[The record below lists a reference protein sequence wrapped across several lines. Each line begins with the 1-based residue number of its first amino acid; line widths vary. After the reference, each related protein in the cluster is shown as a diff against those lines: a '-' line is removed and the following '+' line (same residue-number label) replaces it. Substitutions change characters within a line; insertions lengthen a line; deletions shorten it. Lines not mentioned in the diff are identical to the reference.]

1 MPGTTREARSTITA
15 SVIDE
20 VMQSLLPKVSAAHL
34 TTSAAGAPLRASA
47 ASAANCSIV
56 RASLSAVMQHLW
68 DHSRPKSNTVHANYG
83 GHANL
88 YGSPLNLLPVG
99 FVTVSDLAHREPQ
112 GDTRYSGPTHITRRA
127 IAS

>member
-20 VMQSLLPKVSAAHL
+20 VMQSLLPNVRAAHL
-34 TTSAAGAPLRASA
+34 TTSVAGAPLRASA

-56 RASLSAVMQHLW
+56 RASLSAVMPRVCATEHW
-68 DHSRPKSNTVHANYG
+68 NHSRPKWHTVHANSE

-88 YGSPLNLLPVG
+88 DGSPHLLPVG
-99 FVTVSDLAHREPQ
+99 FVFTSGLAP
-112 GDTRYSGPTHITRRA
+112 
-127 IAS
+127 

>member
-20 VMQSLLPKVSAAHL
+20 VMQSLLPKVCAAHL
-34 TTSAAGAPLRASA
+34 TTSVAGAPLRASA

-56 RASLSAVMQHLW
+56 RASLSAVMRHFQSRVRC
-68 DHSRPKSNTVHANYG
+68 DHSRPKRHRMHANYG

-88 YGSPLNLLPVG
+88 DGSPLNLLPVG
-99 FVTVSDLAHREPQ
+99 FVT
-112 GDTRYSGPTHITRRA
+112 
-127 IAS
+127 